1 MDTTLD
7 RLIANRALA
16 LSEVTDDMGSWV
28 RLSAASSALRFHRLK
43 LKEFTVM
50 VWGWFPENEFEFGGS
65 PELDDCITITAINE
79 TDAIEMACD
88 QFQNEHSFTSVQGEI
103 R

>member
-1 MDTTLD
+1 MNTELN
-7 RLIANRALA
+7 RLIANRELALA
-16 LSEVTDDMGSWV
+16 NVSDDMGSWV
-28 RLSAASSALRFHRLK
+28 RLSVAGSELRAHRRK

-65 PELDDCITITAINE
+65 PELDDVITVIAINE
-79 TDAIEMACD
+79 ADAIEEACD
-88 QFQNEHSFTSVQGEI
+88 RFQDEHSFTSVTGEI